1 MISKKICL
9 LGASAVG
16 KTSLTRRF
24 VEGEFSD
31 RYLTTIGVKI
41 VKKELTMDGIETRL
55 ILWDVSGEDDY
66 AELRMS
72 YLRGSSGYLLVADP
86 TRKETMTKALDLDQR
101 VLEALGDTP
110 RLLLMNK
117 VDLRED
123 WRIEAPEAMR
133 GRVIET
139 SAKTGAGVEDA
150 FGRLAQEI
158 LQGA

>member
-41 VKKELTMDGIETRL
+41 SKKELTVEDVEVRL

-72 YLRGSSGYLLVADP
+72 YLRGAAGYFLVVDP
-86 TRKETMTKALDLDQR
+86 TRKETLAKALDLDQR
-101 VLEALGDTP
+101 VRAEIGEQP
-110 RLLLMNK
+110 RLLLLNK
-117 VDLRED
+117 SDLHDD
-123 WRIEAPEAMR
+123 WRVAAPESFADR
-133 GRVIET
+133 TFET
-139 SAKTGAGVEDA
+139 SAKTGDGVEEA
-150 FGRLAQEI
+150 FTRLAREMLADQ
-158 LQGA
+158 

>member
-41 VKKELTMDGIETRL
+41 SKKELTVGGVEVRL

-72 YLRGSSGYLLVADP
+72 YLRGAAGYFLVVDP
-86 TRKETMTKALDLDQR
+86 TRKETLAKALDLDQR
-101 VLEALGDTP
+101 VHAAIGEQP
-110 RLLLMNK
+110 RLLLLNK
-117 VDLRED
+117 ADLRDD
-123 WRIEAPEAMR
+123 WRVAAPEALAEQT
-133 GRVIET
+133 IET
-139 SAKTGAGVEDA
+139 SAKTGSGVEEA
-150 FGRLAQEI
+150 FARLAEEM
-158 LQGA
+158 LAAR

>member
-41 VKKELTMDGIETRL
+41 SKKELTVGGVEVRL

-72 YLRGSSGYLLVADP
+72 YLRGAAGYFLVVDP
-86 TRKETMTKALDLDQR
+86 TRKETMAKALDLDQR
-101 VLEALGDTP
+101 VRAEIGEQP
-110 RLLLMNK
+110 RLLLLNK
-117 VDLRED
+117 ADLRDD
-123 WRIEAPEAMR
+123 WRIAAPETLADQTL
-133 GRVIET
+133 ET
-139 SAKTGAGVEDA
+139 SAKTGSGVEEA
-150 FGRLAQEI
+150 FARLAQEM
-158 LQGA
+158 LAAR

>member
-1 MISKKICL
+1 VISKKICL

-41 VKKELTMDGIETRL
+41 SKKELTVGGVEVRL

-72 YLRGSSGYLLVADP
+72 YLRGAAGYFLVVDP
-86 TRKETMTKALDLDQR
+86 TRKETMAKALDLDQR
-101 VLEALGDTP
+101 VRAEIGEQP
-110 RLLLMNK
+110 RLLLLNK
-117 VDLRED
+117 ADLRDD
-123 WRIEAPEAMR
+123 WRIAAPETLADQTL
-133 GRVIET
+133 ET
-139 SAKTGAGVEDA
+139 SAKTGSGVEEA
-150 FGRLAQEI
+150 FARLAQEM
-158 LQGA
+158 LAAR

>member
-41 VKKELTMDGIETRL
+41 VKKELTVDGVEARL

-72 YLRGSSGYLLVADP
+72 YLRGASGYLLVVDP
-86 TRKETMTKALDLDQR
+86 TRKETMAKALDLDGR
-101 VLEALGDTP
+101 VREALGDVP

-117 VDLRED
+117 ADLRED
-123 WRIEAPEAMR
+123 WRVEAPDAISE
-133 GRVIET
+133 RVVET
-139 SAKTGAGVEDA
+139 SAKTGAGVEEA
-150 FGRLAQEI
+150 FNKLAQEM
-158 LQGA
+158 LKSA